1 MTKGQIIVDES
12 ITYNQGQMNVYSKT
26 FMDEQDL
33 AKHQFRENVGVGRQ
47 LDEFVDENNAEKD
60 IYQ

>member
-1 MTKGQIIVDES
+1 
-12 ITYNQGQMNVYSKT
+12 MNVYSKT

-47 LDEFVDENNAEKD
+47 LDEFVDENNTEKD